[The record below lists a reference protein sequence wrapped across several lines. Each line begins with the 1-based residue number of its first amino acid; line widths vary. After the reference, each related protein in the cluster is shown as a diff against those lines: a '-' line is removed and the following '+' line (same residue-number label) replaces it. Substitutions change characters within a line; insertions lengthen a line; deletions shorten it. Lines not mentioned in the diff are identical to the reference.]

1 MATSCKIVADPNR
14 KPSGERAGRPLHEPG
29 NVRCTRHKMP
39 YILEGGATDGV
50 TLLLRY
56 TTAYVTNRDALLAEE
71 DAEPGLH
78 RSLK

>member
-1 MATSCKIVADPNR
+1 MFGARATSAR
-14 KPSGERAGRPLHEPG
+14 G
-29 NVRCTRHKMP
+29 KMP